1 MAMVNSAGSST
12 PSPSAKV
19 WPPQSSQDWTPSS
32 GTVSGAAQRTP
43 ESTMSSPSAS
53 RASRA
58 KRSRLSVRILSC
70 PTGGVARRTPRGGS
84 SSGRWPQAHSRR
96 TIKDGAPLEAS
107 ARLELFD
114 WLRSAVSLGRRPAD
128 GFVVT
133 RSSRS
138 SNSTTLS

>member
-70 PTGGVARRTPRGGS
+70 PTGGVARRTPA
-84 SSGRWPQAHSRR
+84 GREFQR
-96 TIKDGAPLEAS
+96 TLAPGAQ
-107 ARLELFD
+107 
-114 WLRSAVSLGRRPAD
+114 PAD
-128 GFVVT
+128 HQGW
-133 RSSRS
+133 RAARGERAP
-138 SNSTTLS
+138 

>member
-70 PTGGVARRTPRGGS
+70 PTGGVARRTPA
-84 SSGRWPQAHSRR
+84 GREFQRTRHAHGR